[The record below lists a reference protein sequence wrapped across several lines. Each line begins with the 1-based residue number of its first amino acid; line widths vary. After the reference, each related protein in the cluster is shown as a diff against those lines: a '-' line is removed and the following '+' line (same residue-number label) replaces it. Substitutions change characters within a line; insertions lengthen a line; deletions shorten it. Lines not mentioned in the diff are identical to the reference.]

1 MAIYHVFQV
10 SESKTETDF
19 QKKIEND
26 KRQKFWCRK
35 SHRRIAKCV
44 LGGAIKILINGFIN
58 QLMKKLS
65 KQSNDWLIIKL
76 INQKRGESNLV
87 WLID

>member
-26 KRQKFWCRK
+26 KRQKFWCSK

-44 LGGAIKILINGFIN
+44 LGRANKILLIGFIN
-58 QLMKKLS
+58 QIMKKAV
-65 KQSNDWLIIKL
+65 KA
-76 INQKRGESNLV
+76 IN
-87 WLID
+87 

>member
-26 KRQKFWCRK
+26 KRQKFWCSK
-35 SHRRIAKCV
+35 SQRRIAKCV
-44 LGGAIKILINGFIN
+44 LAGTIEILINGFID

-65 KQSNDWLIIKL
+65 KQSNDYLI
-76 INQKRGESNLV
+76 R
-87 WLID
+87 